1 MSATRHNPVQRRAA
15 TPLYRQRG
23 ASLITAVFLITG
35 LAVLGAMMTRM
46 LTLSST
52 ETISEWYSE
61 QALYAA
67 ESGVDWAAHN
77 IATVLEPAGSCPTAA
92 APTTYSG
99 EVIAGRAWF
108 DISISCDQVD
118 SLYLYTITSTG
129 KAGGT
134 SATPQT
140 QRELQVIF
148 SPNG

>member
-1 MSATRHNPVQRRAA
+1 MSATRHNPVLRRVA
-15 TPLYRQRG
+15 TPLHRQRG

-77 IATVLEPAGSCPTAA
+77 IATVLEPAGTCPSAA
-92 APTTYSG
+92 TPTTHNG

-108 DISISCDQVD
+108 DVSISCDLID
-118 SLYLYTITSTG
+118 SLYLYTISSTG
-129 KAGGT
+129 KAGGS
-134 SATPQT
+134 SANPQT
-140 QRELQVIF
+140 QRALQVIF
-148 SPNG
+148 SPST